1 MPKSAEHDV
10 LSKQEEQ
17 RLIAAGRRVLLS
29 GGFPNPERA
38 GCPHSDVLKAIA
50 FRRISLTEATQY
62 IDHVGGCSPCFIEYT
77 ALRKDAQRRK
87 TLELALIAAAVLIA
101 ISTAG
106 WLWKVYRFQGIA
118 RRPTVATVTPYQSVT
133 LDLRGLVVPRGKQL
147 SSANPPPLRLP
158 RGRLDLTILLP
169 IGSELGTY
177 EVQVLTELNKPLVN
191 ARGIASIQNGITA
204 LKTTLDI
211 SKVYPGPYVLS
222 LSQRGEEN
230 RVYPLVVH

>member
-62 IDHVGGCSPCFIEYT
+62 IYHVGGCSPCFIEYT

-106 WLWKVYRFQGIA
+106 WLWKVYRFQG
-118 RRPTVATVTPYQSVT
+118 
-133 LDLRGLVVPRGKQL
+133 
-147 SSANPPPLRLP
+147 
-158 RGRLDLTILLP
+158 
-169 IGSELGTY
+169 
-177 EVQVLTELNKPLVN
+177 
-191 ARGIASIQNGITA
+191 
-204 LKTTLDI
+204 
-211 SKVYPGPYVLS
+211 
-222 LSQRGEEN
+222 
-230 RVYPLVVH
+230 